1 MILLL
6 FAGMLPIYFFSVSA
20 QKLMNMADYEKRKRA
35 FVQKEANLSKEEAAK
50 YFPLNDEL
58 TQKKFDLHK
67 RHREKVER
75 IKENSHISEEEYQRL
90 LADDVD
96 LKVKE
101 AALDKEYSIKFSK
114 ILSPEKLFKAQQAEK
129 RFIQNEVSHFR
140 STQGEKR

>member
-1 MILLL
+1 
-6 FAGMLPIYFFSVSA
+6 
-20 QKLMNMADYEKRKRA
+20 MADYEKRKRA

-90 LADDVD
+90 RLDDSLNGARD
-96 LKVKE
+96 LLGEE
-101 AALDKEYSIKFSK
+101 AADRRRAHAGSCSMMFL
-114 ILSPEKLFKAQQAEK
+114 A
-129 RFIQNEVSHFR
+129 R
-140 STQGEKR
+140 